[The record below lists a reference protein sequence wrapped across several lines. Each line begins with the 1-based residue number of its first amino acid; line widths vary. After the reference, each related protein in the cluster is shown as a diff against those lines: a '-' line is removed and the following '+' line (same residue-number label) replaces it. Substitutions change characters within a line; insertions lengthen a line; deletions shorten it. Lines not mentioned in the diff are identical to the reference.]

1 MVECFFP
8 HDNMKKKIVIIG
20 AGAEQVY
27 AYQLARK
34 KGHYV
39 IATDSNPKAPAI
51 KFSDFF
57 IMASTRD
64 AKQTLEAI
72 KNYCNEN
79 GKIDGIMTIA
89 NDVPYTVAFVADY
102 FNLKGHSVESAIL
115 AHDKFLMKEAFKRHG
130 VLSPNFWKVSNL
142 DELKELIA
150 REKIEIFVI
159 KPVDGRG
166 ARGVLMVNKTDNL
179 EWAFNESLSWSDEK
193 VLIVE
198 RFIHG
203 MQISSES
210 YLINGK
216 AYTPALAERNYS
228 RLEEFSPYIIEDG
241 GTIPAPIDNN
251 LVLKINKII
260 ECGSKSMGVTEGIV
274 KGDIVIDD
282 NGEPQIIELA
292 LRLSGGW
299 FASNQIIATSGVD
312 LVDAVINQALNI
324 KVTKEMLIPKFS
336 RSTAVRYWFP
346 KPGKIK
352 SIKGEDEIKGLIGV
366 LKYGF
371 FRKAGDYQPVVKMHP
386 DRFGYVIVEGGDRDE
401 SISRVNKALNLLN
414 IETVQ
419 EDF

>member
-142 DELKELIA
+142 DELKEVIA

>member
-198 RFIHG
+198 RFISG

-210 YLINGK
+210 YILDGV
-216 AYTPALAERNYS
+216 AYTPALSERNYS
-228 RLEEFSPYIIEDG
+228 RLEEFAPYIIEDG
-241 GTIPAPIDNN
+241 GTIPAHIDDS
-251 LVLKINKII
+251 LVKKINKLI
-260 ECGSKSMGVTEGIV
+260 ECGAKAMGVLDGIV
-274 KGDIVIDD
+274 KGDIVIDN
-282 NGEPQIIELA
+282 NGNPQIIELA

-299 FASNQIIATSGVD
+299 FASDQIIAASGVD
-312 LVDAVINQALNI
+312 LTDVVIKQSLNI
-324 KVTKEMLIPKFS
+324 EITKSMLTPKFN
-336 RSTAVRYWFP
+336 RSTSVRYWFP
-346 KPGKIK
+346 RPGKII
-352 SIKGEDEIKGLIGV
+352 SIKGEEKIKNLPGL

-371 FRKAGDYQPVVKMHP
+371 FRKAGDEQPIVKMHS
-386 DRFGYVIVEGGDRDE
+386 DRFGYVIVEGMDRIE
-401 SISRVNKALNLLN
+401 SMSRVKKALDLLI
-414 IETVQ
+414 IEV
-419 EDF
+419 E

>member
-198 RFIHG
+198 RFISG

-210 YLINGK
+210 YILDGV
-216 AYTPALAERNYS
+216 AHTPALSERNYS
-228 RLEEFSPYIIEDG
+228 RLEEFSPYIVEDG
-241 GTIPAPIDNN
+241 GTIPAPIDDN
-251 LVLKINKII
+251 LSVKIDRLI
-260 ECGSKSMGVTEGIV
+260 ERGAKAMGVTEGIV

-282 NGEPQIIELA
+282 NGDPQIIELA

-299 FASNQIIATSGVD
+299 LASDQIISATGVD
-312 LVDAVINQALNI
+312 LVDAVIKQALG
-324 KVTKEMLIPKFS
+324 VRVAQEMLSPKWNK
-336 RSTAVRYWFP
+336 STSVRYWFP
-346 KPGKIK
+346 KEGEIK
-352 SIKGEDEIKGLIGV
+352 SIRGEDKIKRYPGLI
-366 LKYGF
+366 KYGF
-371 FRKAGDYQPVVKMHP
+371 FRKEGDYQPVVKMHP
-386 DRFGYVIVEGGDRDE
+386 DRFGYVIVEGEDRSE
-401 SISRVNKALNLLN
+401 AVFRVNNALEALN
-414 IETVQ
+414 IEIK
-419 EDF
+419 ECEI

>member
-1 MVECFFP
+1 
-8 HDNMKKKIVIIG
+8 MKKKLVIIG

-34 KGHYV
+34 KGFYV
-39 IATDSNPKAPAI
+39 IATDNNPNAPAI
-51 KFSDFF
+51 KFADFF
-57 IMASTRD
+57 ILASTRD
-64 AKQTLEAI
+64 EKETLESI
-72 KNYCNEN
+72 KSYCDEH
-79 GKIDGIMTIA
+79 GKIDGVMTIA
-89 NDVPYTVAFVADY
+89 NDVPYTVAFIADY
-102 FNLKGHSVESAIL
+102 FNLKGHSVESTVL
-115 AHDKFLMKEAFKRHG
+115 AHDKFLMKKAFEKYD
-130 VLSPNFWKVSNL
+130 VPCPDFWKISNIN
-142 DELKELIA
+142 ELEDLVTH
-150 REKIEIFVI
+150 EKIDKFVI

-166 ARGVLMVNKTDNL
+166 ARGVLIVNKSDNL

-260 ECGSKSMGVTEGIV
+260 ECGAKSMGVTEGIV

>member
-386 DRFGYVIVEGGDRDE
+386 DRFGYVIVEGEDRSE
-401 SISRVNKALNLLN
+401 AVFRVNNALEALN
-414 IETVQ
+414 IEIK
-419 EDF
+419 ECEI

>member
-260 ECGSKSMGVTEGIV
+260 ECGAKSMGVTEGIV

>member
-1 MVECFFP
+1 
-8 HDNMKKKIVIIG
+8 MKKKIVIIG

>member
-34 KGHYV
+34 KGYYV
-39 IATDSNPKAPAI
+39 IATDNNPKASAI

-79 GKIDGIMTIA
+79 GMIDGVMTIA
-89 NDVPYTVAFVADY
+89 NDVPYTVALVANY
-102 FNLKGHSVESAIL
+102 FKLKGHSVESAIL
-115 AHDKFLMKEAFKRHG
+115 AHDKFLMKMAFKKHG
-130 VLSPNFWKVSNL
+130 VLCPDFWKVSNL
-142 DELKELIA
+142 GELKDLIE
-150 REKIEIFVI
+150 REEIERFVI

-179 EWAFNESLSWSDEK
+179 EWVFNESLSWSDENI
-193 VLIVE
+193 LIVE

-216 AYTPALAERNYS
+216 AYTPALSERNYS

-241 GTIPAPIDNN
+241 GTIPAPIDDN
-251 LVLKINKII
+251 LVHKINKII
-260 ECGSKSMGVTEGIV
+260 ECGAKSMGVTEGIV

-299 FASNQIIATSGVD
+299 FSSDQIIATSGVD
-312 LVDAVINQALNI
+312 LVGAVINQALDI

-336 RSTAVRYWFP
+336 RSTSVRYWFP

-352 SIKGEDEIKGLIGV
+352 SIKGEDEIKSLIGL

-371 FRKAGDYQPVVKMHP
+371 FRKVGDYQPVVKMHP
-386 DRFGYVIVEGGDRDE
+386 DRFGYVIIEGSDRDE
-401 SISRVNKALNLLN
+401 SISRVENALSMLDVN
-414 IETVQ
+414 IE
-419 EDF
+419 EE

>member
-1 MVECFFP
+1 
-8 HDNMKKKIVIIG
+8 MKKKLVIIG

-27 AYQLARK
+27 AYQLAQK
-34 KGHYV
+34 KGFYV
-39 IATDSNPKAPAI
+39 IATDNNPNAPAI

-57 IMASTRD
+57 ILASTRD
-64 AKQTLEAI
+64 EKETLESI
-72 KNYCNEN
+72 KSYCDEH
-79 GKIDGIMTIA
+79 GKIDGVMTIA
-89 NDVPYTVAFVADY
+89 NDVPYTVAFIADY

-115 AHDKFLMKEAFKRHG
+115 AHDKFLMKEAFKKHG
-130 VLSPNFWKVSNL
+130 VLCPDFWKVSNL
-142 DELKELIA
+142 DELKCLIE
-150 REKIEIFVI
+150 REDIERFVI
-159 KPVDGRG
+159 KPIDGRG

>member
-1 MVECFFP
+1 MEECIFP
-8 HDNMKKKIVIIG
+8 HKSMKKKIVIIG

-27 AYQLARK
+27 AYQVASKNGL
-34 KGHYV
+34 YI
-39 IATDSNPKAPAI
+39 IATDNNPSAPAV
-51 KFSDFF
+51 KYADYF
-57 IMASTRD
+57 ILASTRD
-64 AKQTLEAI
+64 ANETLCAI
-72 KNYCNEN
+72 KLYCEKN
-79 GKIDGIMTIA
+79 GDIDGVMTIA
-89 NDVPYTVAFVADY
+89 NDVPYTVACVASY
-102 FNLKGHSVESAIL
+102 FGLKGHSIESTVL
-115 AHDKFLMKEAFKRHG
+115 AHDKFLMKKAFEKYD
-130 VLSPNFWKVSNL
+130 VPCPDFWKISNIN
-142 DELKELIA
+142 ELEDLVTH
-150 REKIEIFVI
+150 EKIDKFVI

-166 ARGVLMVNKTDNL
+166 ARGVLIVNKSDNL

-386 DRFGYVIVEGGDRDE
+386 DRFGYVIVEGEDRSE
-401 SISRVNKALNLLN
+401 AVFRVNNALEALN
-414 IETVQ
+414 IEIK
-419 EDF
+419 ECEI